1 MTPLLYSYTIISMD
15 FKAVLSVLL
24 KKFSESNIDYALIGG
39 FALGVWGVGRTTVDI
54 DILTKRDDMMRVGEI
69 MRELGY
75 ECNYRSENVSQ
86 YLSPLKT
93 FGEVDFL
100 HAFREASLEM
110 FKRAEEKEIFGGSP
124 KIKVVRPE
132 DLIGLKL
139 QSMRNNPE
147 WEKQDMRDIES
158 LLSIH
163 SEYLDWSLVQSYFKL
178 FEMEGCY
185 TQLLKW
191 KKK

>member
-1 MTPLLYSYTIISMD
+1 MD
-15 FKAVLSVLL
+15 FKAVLSLLL
-24 KKFSESNIDYALIGG
+24 KKFDENTIDYALIGG
-39 FALGVWGVGRTTVDI
+39 FALGVWGVGRTTVDLDFLVRHDEREKI
-54 DILTKRDDMMRVGEI
+54 DTI
-69 MRELGY
+69 MNELGY
-75 ECNYRSENVSQ
+75 ECHYRTENVSQ
-86 YLSPLKT
+86 YLSPLNI

-110 FKRAEEKEIFGGSP
+110 LKRAEEKEIFGGSP

-139 QSMRNNPE
+139 QSIRNNPE
-147 WEKQDMRDIES
+147 REKQDMMDIES

-178 FEMEGCY
+178 FEMEERY
-185 TQLLKW
+185 IQLLKW